1 MAGQTGLTPQLS
13 SFNEELASICSDPPP
28 VTKSKM
34 QSITDKAIKAT
45 KTYKH
50 VVQNVEKFISKSE
63 PKYKLA
69 GLYVMDSI
77 IRSSRHKNGP
87 ERDVYAPRFQ
97 KNIIVTFQHLA
108 KSAMPKLQKEKSKK
122 VIRYW
127 RSGNIYPPNITDQL
141 EKTIDNAINGG
152 DGGVNN
158 DQKRSGNDS
167 MNNSHAEEP
176 SSEANH
182 AELIQQILAN
192 PNSEMAKSLT
202 QMMDGEQRQQLE
214 SILGN
219 MNKEKINESETPPA
233 ASSPPQNQA
242 DPWPPRSDR
251 KDRDRRNSGNNWNNS
266 FNRSPP
272 NHLPQNGMTDG
283 PPPPWNVGPPPPLP
297 NTPIKRDSRDRSDS
311 RNDDRSGDRPSYR
324 DERSSRRRSRS
335 PPGRGDRSRD
345 TGRRSSPRK
354 RSRSRS
360 RDRSRKNNRSRSRS
374 TDRSRHRDRDRS
386 RRSRSRDRGSRSV
399 RDKRS
404 RSRDR
409 TRSRRDDD
417 KSSRE
422 KLCLPP
428 KQPNKACIASRTIWI
443 GNLNKTASKETVHT
457 MVADSSSSD
466 QIETIDHFP
475 SRGCAYVV
483 MKTRSSAFKT
493 LQEMFQSRS
502 RHEKRKVDWAMNS
515 GVKNDKTIC
524 DLFNKNEGACFI
536 PYDKL
541 TNDIQELKQ
550 LATGGMIDIESLPEN
565 LQKELQSQAATIGT
579 VDMDMEMEIDK
590 ETVNALQMI
599 PGLQLPGQANM
610 VQMPNIMMQNMM
622 PNMQQGMQQGMQP
635 GMQQMRPGMV
645 QPGQPIFPGQP
656 GMPQMMPM
664 RPGQPMMIQ
673 PGQPFPPPGAQF
685 QRMPMFQPPP
695 ADFTRGPP
703 PGQNPQSPGMRG
715 PAQMRGLPQHHEQ
728 GRWPGERQ
736 NGFDDRGGR
745 GGFRGGR
752 GGRGGNFQSP
762 GRGGGRFNDDRGGG
776 GRWGR
781 DRSPDRG
788 WGGGRGG
795 GRGGR
800 GGSRDR
806 HNSDRSNDRGGRR
819 DRSKSRS
826 PKRDRSPRPTPP
838 RRSPPAD
845 QMKSG
850 WNSSPKAS
858 KPSRWGDASPKKESA
873 GKGWGGALPDKND
886 SSKPETGSGW
896 GSSPKQPVGT
906 GGWGNEESK
915 TDDQTKPEVPVS
927 EPAQEN
933 VEPRPVPLPKPA
945 SVPTSVPVSVP
956 DQPPVLNDEVPKPTP
971 VPTPVPS
978 TTQNDENTAIN
989 TKVSAPEPVPVV
1001 EPVPEPVSKPV
1012 SEPVSEPVP
1021 VVNPDPVVKEIKETS
1036 QDIAADIKIPEVPS
1050 ESVAGE
1056 EQTS

>member
-34 QSITDKAIKAT
+34 QAITDKAIKAT

-108 KSAMPKLQKEKSKK
+108 KSSMPKLQKEKTKK

-141 EKTIDNAINGG
+141 DKIIDSAINGG

-167 MNNSHAEEP
+167 MNNSHTEEP

-214 SILGN
+214 SILDN

-233 ASSPPQNQA
+233 ASSPPQNQNT

-272 NHLPQNGMTDG
+272 NHLPSHNGMTDG

-297 NTPIKRDSRDRSDS
+297 NTPIKRDSRDRNDS
-311 RNDDRSGDRPSYR
+311 RNDDRPSYR

-360 RDRSRKNNRSRSRS
+360 RDRSRRNNRSRSRS
-374 TDRSRHRDRDRS
+374 ADRSRHRDRDRS
-386 RRSRSRDRGSRSV
+386 RRSRSRDRGSRSG
-399 RDKRS
+399 RDRRS

-502 RHEKRKVDWAMNS
+502 RHEKRKVDWAINS

-524 DLFNKNEGACFI
+524 DFFDKNEGACFI
-536 PYDKL
+536 PHDKL

-622 PNMQQGMQQGMQP
+622 PNMQP

-656 GMPQMMPM
+656 GMPQIMPM

-703 PGQNPQSPGMRG
+703 PGQNPQSPGIRG
-715 PAQMRGLPQHHEQ
+715 PAPGMGGPPPQQ

-736 NGFDDRGGR
+736 NGFDDRGGGGR

-788 WGGGRGG
+788 WGGRGG

-826 PKRDRSPRPTPP
+826 PKRDRSPRRTPP
-838 RRSPPAD
+838 RRSPPAGET
-845 QMKSG
+845 KSG
-850 WNSSPKAS
+850 WNSSPKTN

-873 GKGWGGALPDKND
+873 GGWGSPDKND
-886 SSKPETGSGW
+886 SSSKPETTGGGW
-896 GSSPKQPVGT
+896 GASPKQNEGT
-906 GGWGNEESK
+906 GGWGNQESK
-915 TDDQTKPEVPVS
+915 DQTKPEVS
-927 EPAQEN
+927 EPVREN
-933 VEPRPVPLPKPA
+933 PVVETAPVP
-945 SVPTSVPVSVP
+945 VPVP
-956 DQPPVLNDEVPKPTP
+956 DQPAPVPNQVPDEVPKPTP

-989 TKVSAPEPVPVV
+989 TKVSAPEPVAVV

-1012 SEPVSEPVP
+1012 SEPVPVI
-1021 VVNPDPVVKEIKETS
+1021 NPDPVVKEVKETS
-1036 QDIAADIKIPEVPS
+1036 QDIAAEIPEVPKS
-1050 ESVAGE
+1050 ESE